1 VNLSV
6 VMKQEEAAV
15 KGFNG

>member
-1 VNLSV
+1 
-6 VMKQEEAAV
+6 MKQEEAAV